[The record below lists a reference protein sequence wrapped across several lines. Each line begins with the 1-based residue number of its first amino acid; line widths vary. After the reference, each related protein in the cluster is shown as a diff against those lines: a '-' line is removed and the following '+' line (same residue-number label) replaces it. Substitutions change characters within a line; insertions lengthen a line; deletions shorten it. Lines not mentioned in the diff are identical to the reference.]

1 MKETPRHKDTKRYN
15 KGILNLNLV
24 YQVKLLFITPP
35 FPINDLRE
43 LRTLT
48 QIKIREIREIL
59 LNP

>member
-1 MKETPRHKDTKRYN
+1 MFVRSNYF
-15 KGILNLNLV
+15 
-24 YQVKLLFITPP
+24 LLPP